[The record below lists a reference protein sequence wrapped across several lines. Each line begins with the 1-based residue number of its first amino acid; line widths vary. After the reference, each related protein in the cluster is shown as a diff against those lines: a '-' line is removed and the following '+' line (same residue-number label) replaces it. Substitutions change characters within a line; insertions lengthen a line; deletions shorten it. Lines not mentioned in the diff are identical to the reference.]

1 LLAKITNICYDELY
15 IRFVAGDKN
24 KTRGSY
30 LMKRMLLPFALIVLL
45 ALTGCGVKEIK
56 TEEFN
61 IETARIGTMTGT
73 TGEFFAI
80 DAYPDAQIESFGSV
94 MDAVAAL
101 KAGRVDAVVTADVT
115 CRNIER
121 ENPDLE
127 RLPELLTHENVS
139 VGIKKGNEQLL
150 SEINS
155 VIKKLKEDGTLDNM
169 AERWVES
176 YPPVYETIDEA
187 DGEVLRVGT
196 DPTRVPFTYLD
207 SESVNVGFSPELAR
221 RIGLA
226 LGRKVEFVSLDFA
239 ALIPSLESG
248 KIDCIVDMMSAT
260 DERKKSINFSD
271 TFYLSGQNILKR
283 RDETSS
289 AYEAQTPGFFESL
302 KNSFTQNLITENRW
316 KLIVDGLCISL
327 LITAFAFLLA
337 TILGFVVCGF
347 RMSKNPILKGIGSV
361 YITVLRGTPVLVLLM
376 ITFYVIFAKSSI
388 SGTVVAIIAF
398 GVNGA
403 AFIGEI
409 FRSAIL
415 TIDKGQVEA
424 ARSMGFS
431 KIGAFFT
438 VTLPQAAR
446 VAFPVYKSEFISM
459 FKMTSVVGYVAIMDL
474 TKAGDIIRSRTYDAF
489 FPLIFVALVYLIA
502 ASLMI
507 FLFDRID
514 AATNKRLRRKNR

>member
-1 LLAKITNICYDELY
+1 MNMTRVGRLIT
-15 IRFVAGDKN
+15 
-24 KTRGSY
+24 
-30 LMKRMLLPFALIVLL
+30 FALILL
-45 ALTGCGVKEIK
+45 LVLTGCGSEEIKVKEFDIK
-56 TEEFN
+56 
-61 IETARIGTMTGT
+61 TARIGTMTGT
-73 TGEFFAI
+73 TGEFYAI
-80 DAYPDAQIESFGSV
+80 DAYPDAQIESFGSI

-101 KAGRVDAVVTADVT
+101 KAGRVDAVITADVT

-127 RLPELLTHENVS
+127 RLPELLTNEHVS
-139 VGIKKGNEQLL
+139 VGIKKGNDELL
-150 SEINS
+150 SEINE
-155 VIKKLKEDGTLDNM
+155 VILELREDGTLDDM
-169 AERWVES
+169 AERWVET
-176 YPPVYETIDEA
+176 YPPVYIEIPET
-187 DGEVLRVGT
+187 DGEVLRIGT
-196 DPTRVPFTYLD
+196 DSTRVPFTYLD
-207 SESVNVGFSPELAR
+207 ADKMNIGYAPELAR
-221 RIGLA
+221 RIGQK
-226 LGRKVEFVSLDFA
+226 LGRRVEFVSMDFA

-248 KIDCIVDMMSAT
+248 KIDCIIDMMAAT
-260 DERKKSINFSD
+260 DERKKSINFSE
-271 TFYLSGQNILKR
+271 TYYLSGQNILKR
-283 RDETSS
+283 NDESLS
-289 AYEAQTPGFFESL
+289 ASQTPGFFESL
-302 KNSFTQNLITENRW
+302 KNSFTQNLLTENRW
-316 KLIVDGLCISL
+316 KLIIDGLCISL

-337 TILGFVVCGF
+337 TLLGFGVCGM
-347 RMSKNPILKGIGSV
+347 RMSKNPILKGIGSA

-409 FRSAIL
+409 FRSAIM
-415 TIDKGQVEA
+415 TIDKGQIEA

-489 FPLIFVALVYLIA
+489 FPLIFVAVVYLIA

-507 FLFDRID
+507 FVFDSID
-514 AATNKRLRRKNR
+514 TATNKRLRRKSN